1 MGTGAV
7 STVNVNNLASASQTS
22 IELRGKIKPR
32 PDLSNHRPADSSQNR
47 EVRSRILV
55 QVLMLPW
62 E

>member
-22 IELRGKIKPR
+22 IELREKIKPCL
-32 PDLSNHRPADSSQNR
+32 DLSNHRSADSSQNR
-47 EVRSRILV
+47 EVKSSIPV
-55 QVLMLPW
+55 QVLMLSW